1 MGKAIGQARKSLTA
15 TPKRRE
21 TVARLIEAAAEVVA
35 EKGFQRASLEEIA
48 ARAGLTTGAIYSN
61 FEGKDDLFWAVL
73 GSRRIASAF
82 VWTASDPVADNLRQ
96 TAESFVSGLANAR
109 SQAGFLAEFILYA
122 LGDAEARQRWAN
134 WYRRAM
140 ESASEMAAD
149 DLHTR
154 SSVDFVVF
162 WTALQA
168 MGLGL
173 HVLHALTPELVPEHI
188 AFEAIRMLNPSDD
201 RSPQVANAVEPHNP

>member
-1 MGKAIGQARKSLTA
+1 MAKAMGLARKPPTQ
-15 TPKRRE
+15 TPKRRQ
-21 TVARLIEAAAEVVA
+21 TVARLVDAAAEVVA

-82 VWTASDPVADNLRQ
+82 VWTAGKPVADNLQQ
-96 TAESFVSGLANAR
+96 TAESFVSGLANSR

-122 LGDAEARQRWAN
+122 LGDPRARARWAS
-134 WYRRAM
+134 WYERAF
-140 ESASEMAAD
+140 ESATEMAVD
-149 DLHTR
+149 DLRTR
-154 SSVDFVVF
+154 SSTDFVVF

-173 HVLHALTPELVPEHI
+173 YVLHALTPELVPEHV
-188 AFEAIRMLNPSDD
+188 AREAILSLNPSSD
-201 RSPQVANAVEPHNP
+201 RSTR

>member
-1 MGKAIGQARKSLTA
+1 M
-15 TPKRRE
+15 
-21 TVARLIEAAAEVVA
+21 ARLIDAAAEVVA

-73 GSRRIASAF
+73 GSRRIAAAF
-82 VWTASDPVADNLRQ
+82 VWTAGKPVGENLRQ
-96 TAESFVSGLANAR
+96 TAESFVAGLANSR

-122 LGDAEARQRWAN
+122 FSDAQARERWAS

-140 ESASEMAAD
+140 ESAAEMAAD
-149 DLHTR
+149 DLRTR
-154 SSVDFVVF
+154 SSTDFSVL

-173 HVLHALTPELVPEHI
+173 FVLHALTPELVPERI
-188 AFEAIRMLNPSDD
+188 AFEAIQLLNPLGD
-201 RSPQVANAVEPHNP
+201 PQRTRT